1 LYFYNSGAISGEIKT
16 SLPTI
21 ECHPLVLF
29 SILDSYNRRPTGT
42 KSVIGTLLGVTSTR
56 TVDLNGSLSTS
67 EVVTVT
73 NAFTVPHEVFSNDSL
88 AIGKDFNRQ
97 MLELHLR
104 VNPKES
110 IVGWFSTTTEDG
122 KFVVETTSAIHQF
135 YSEEVSSLPTK
146 LLNMTLNQPN
156 PPTPPFFFRPPKAAT
171 LSSSRTTKPFTWSL
185 THP

>member
-1 LYFYNSGAISGEIKT
+1 MYFYNSGAISGEIKT

-135 YSEEVSSLPTK
+135 YSEEVSQVKSGQVCLR
-146 LLNMTLNQPN
+146 N
-156 PPTPPFFFRPPKAAT
+156 
-171 LSSSRTTKPFTWSL
+171 S
-185 THP
+185 